1 MQLNENSWRK
11 IRFTLFFS
19 WVVGILFVIIV
30 NFFISVPVLESK
42 EIMSDI
48 RNSEEILSAQKKYI
62 TQVVTLHDTI
72 KTIEFDINQVQRID
86 GIKRDI
92 YALEDIY
99 KINNK
104 NNKYSF
110 GQQSSRILKI
120 YFDINEA
127 LNKSMKN
134 NKLIEK
140 NLNEC
145 KANI

>member
-1 MQLNENSWRK
+1 MQLNEKSWRK
-11 IRFTLFFS
+11 IRFALFFS

-30 NFFISVPVLESK
+30 NFFVSIPVLESK

-48 RNSEEILSAQKKYI
+48 RNSEEILAAQNKYT
-62 TQVVTLHDTI
+62 TQVIAIHDTI

-86 GIKRDI
+86 DIKRDI

-104 NNKYSF
+104 NNKYLF

-127 LNKSMKN
+127 LNKSLKN

>member
-1 MQLNENSWRK
+1 MQLNENSWKK
-11 IRFTLFFS
+11 IRFTLIFS
-19 WVVGILFVIIV
+19 WVVGVLFIIIV

-42 EIMSDI
+42 EILSDI
-48 RNSEEILSAQKKYI
+48 RNSEEILSSQKKY
-62 TQVVTLHDTI
+62 TSQVIALHDTI

-104 NNKYSF
+104 NNKYIF

-127 LNKSMKN
+127 LNKSLKN
-134 NKLIEK
+134 NMLIEK